1 MAFQTINVTVSSV
14 KAVTAD
20 VREVRLS
27 SSEGQPLPEYGPGAH
42 IMLFLRDAEGTL
54 LVRHYSLIGGDT
66 QDDPRSIWRIAVKRE
81 QFGQTSNYIHTELQ
95 PGMNVQV
102 SVPVNAFPLERN
114 NAPTLLIAGGIGI
127 TPILSM
133 LRSLTKRN
141 KPVRMIYCGLNAQ
154 SMAYHNEVQILAGDK
169 AEFLYA
175 EQEQRL
181 QFDQL
186 YQTLPADTH
195 IYICGPLPMIE
206 ACIAAAKQSNWPLQ
220 QLHYELFL
228 ANNPLRESFDVYLQK
243 SHKTIHVHGNTSIL
257 DALNNANID
266 VLWDCRRGE
275 CGVCAQHVIDAD
287 GPIIHRDVCLDDDD
301 KNKSA
306 SMCICVSRLKGKKIT
321 LDL

>member
-14 KAVTAD
+14 KAVTED
-20 VREVRLS
+20 IREVRLS
-27 SSEGQPLPEYGPGAH
+27 SSEGQSLPEYGPGAH
-42 IMLFLRDAEGTL
+42 TMLFLRDAEGTL

-66 QDDPRSIWRIAVKRE
+66 QDDPRNVWRIAVKRE
-81 QFGQTSNYIHTELQ
+81 QFGQTSNYIHTQLK

-102 SVPVNAFPLERN
+102 SVPVNAFPLERT

-133 LRSLTKRN
+133 LRSLVKRS
-141 KPVRMIYCGLNAQ
+141 KAVRMIYCGLNPQ
-154 SMAYHNEVQILAGDK
+154 SMAYHNEVKTLTDNQAQC
-169 AEFLYA
+169 LYA
-175 EQEQRL
+175 EDKQRL
-181 QFDQL
+181 QFGQL
-186 YQTLPADTH
+186 FSDLPPETH

-206 ACIAAAKQSNWPLQ
+206 ACISAAKQCNWPLQ

-228 ANNPLRESFDVYLQK
+228 ANNPLRDSFDVYLKK
-243 SHKTIHVHGNTSIL
+243 SAKTIHVHGNTSIL

-275 CGVCAQHVIDAD
+275 CGVCTQHVIDAD

>member
-20 VREVRLS
+20 IREVKLS

-42 IMLFLRDAEGTL
+42 TMVFLRNAEGTL

-66 QDDPRSIWRIAVKRE
+66 LDDPRNVWRIAVKRE
-81 QFGQTSNYIHTELQ
+81 QFGQTSNYIHTDLQ

-114 NAPTLLIAGGIGI
+114 NAPALLIAGGIGI

-154 SMAYHNEVQILAGDK
+154 GMAYHDEVQTLAGDK
-169 AEFLYA
+169 AEFFYA

-186 YQTLPADTH
+186 YKTLPADTH

-206 ACIAAAKQSNWPLQ
+206 ACITAAKQFNWPLH

-228 ANNPLRESFDVYLQK
+228 ANSPLRDGFDVYLQK
-243 SHKTIHVHGNTSIL
+243 SHKTIHVPGNTSIL
-257 DALNNANID
+257 DALNDANVD

-275 CGVCAQHVIDAD
+275 CGVCAQHVINAD

>member
-14 KAVTAD
+14 KAVTTD

-27 SSEGQPLPEYGPGAH
+27 SSEGQLLPEYGPGAH
-42 IMLFLRDAEGTL
+42 TMLFLRDDDGTL

-66 QDDPRSIWRIAVKRE
+66 QDDPRNVWRIAVKRE
-81 QFGQTSNYIHTELQ
+81 QYGQTSNYIHTQLQ
-95 PGMNVQV
+95 PGMSVQV

-133 LRSLTKRN
+133 LRSLTKRS
-141 KPVRMIYCGLNAQ
+141 KPVRMIYCGLNDQ
-154 SMAYHNEVQILAGDK
+154 NMAYHNEVRTLTKSK
-169 AEFLYA
+169 AEFLYS
-175 EQEQRL
+175 EQQQRL
-181 QFDQL
+181 HFSQL
-186 YQTLPADTH
+186 FNEISSDTH

-206 ACIAAAKQSNWPLQ
+206 SCITAAKQFNWPLQ

-228 ANNPLRESFDVYLQK
+228 ANNPLRDGFDVYLQK
-243 SHKTIHVHGNTSIL
+243 SRKTVHVHGNTSIL

-275 CGVCAQHVIDAD
+275 CGVCAQHIIDAD
-287 GPIIHRDVCLDDDD
+287 GPIVHRDVCLDDDD

-306 SMCICVSRLKGKKIT
+306 SVCICVSRLKGKKIT